1 VRVGELLILVVDADS
16 SAVFLASSLV
26 QSAAS
31 LRSWHL
37 ERWSWQLSAVK
48 AAEHE
53 ESVAIEEAA
62 VLAESLD

>member
-1 VRVGELLILVVDADS
+1 VRVGELLILAVDADP

-31 LRSWHL
+31 WRLWHL
-37 ERWSWQLSAVK
+37 GRWSWQLSAVK

-62 VLAESLD
+62 VLEESLD